1 MMIKRCDEILT
12 IVFSLLMIAVC
23 FSSCLKIEKVVDGA
37 SKEVALSPVAS
48 VMTKQIPGPVLGT
61 TYSENETMG
70 IISYKSE
77 TAAGVPWIDDPDTD
91 TDNPELYING
101 VEFLFKDYA
110 NAWAGATPQYWPET
124 GSLIFAGYSPYY
136 RLRDKDTPVPVQ
148 NVSYDP
154 ATRTLS
160 IPDYSVGWYE
170 AMTQEEIQNENFVY
184 RNVAQS
190 DLMFFLPK
198 IDENGKHVGVNRL
211 ASYDACFNHA
221 LSLVEFTVAAEDTDA
236 INRIDLSSI
245 ILKSVYY
252 QGDFS
257 AKADDEGAVTV
268 TWGDLRSAEDVNVF
282 LADDDAQV
290 GLLLFLKPRTIA
302 QLLVIPGP
310 THEIQVHYHV
320 FVNGKE
326 YEQYAEF
333 TPEQLNLTEWLP
345 GKKYV
350 YNLVLGVDKLT
361 FSTQTERWEDTQSGA
376 TIQ

>member
-1 MMIKRCDEILT
+1 MKKRHDEILK
-12 IVFSLLMIAVC
+12 ILSSLLVIAVC
-23 FSSCLKIEKVVDGA
+23 LSSCLKIEKVVDGA

-77 TAAGVPWIDDPDTD
+77 TTAGEPWIDDPDTD

-136 RLRDKDTPVPVQ
+136 RLQDKDTPVPIQ

-170 AMTQEEIQNENFVY
+170 AMTQKEIQDENFVY

-198 IDENGKHVGVNRL
+198 IDEDGKHVGVNRL

-221 LSLVEFTVAAEDTDA
+221 LSLVEFTVAAEDDDA
-236 INRIDLSSI
+236 INRVDLSSI
-245 ILKSVYY
+245 TLQSVYY
-252 QGDFS
+252 QGNLS
-257 AKADDEGAVTV
+257 VKADDKGAVTV
-268 TWGDLRSAEDVNVF
+268 KWEDMRSAQDVDVF
-282 LADDDAQV
+282 HSTDPAV
-290 GLLLFLKPRTIA
+290 GLELFLTPRTIA
-302 QLLVIPGP
+302 QILIIPGP
-310 THEIQVHYHV
+310 THPIAIHYHAM
-320 FVNGKE
+320 VNGKY
-326 YEQYAEF
+326 YEQDAVF
-333 TPEQLNLTEWLP
+333 TPVDLGLTEWLP

-350 YNLVLGVDKLT
+350 YNLTLGVDRLT
-361 FSTQTERWEDTQSGA
+361 FSPHSEPWDEPEGGA
-376 TIQ
+376 TIN